1 MKKIYEVRIN
11 TVDAYNGYR
20 NGHRNAGYTLDA
32 DKAEELKNRTVV
44 ALLAKDGWWMDT
56 AKNKAGEPDVV
67 VVELGEV
74 WE

>member
-11 TVDAYNGYR
+11 TVDIYMGLR
-20 NGHRNAGYTLDA
+20 NGHRAAGYTLDA
-32 DKAEELKNRTVV
+32 GKAEELKNRTVA
-44 ALLAKDGWWMDT
+44 ALLAKADWWMDT
-56 AKNKAGEPDVV
+56 AKNEAGEPDVE

>member
-11 TVDAYNGYR
+11 TVDAYEGYR
-20 NGHRNAGYTLDA
+20 NGHRAVGYTLDA
-32 DKAEELKNRTVV
+32 NKAEELKKQTIADMLTRGGWQIAV
-44 ALLAKDGWWMDT
+44 AKS
-56 AKNKAGEPDVV
+56 NNGEPDVY

>member
-11 TVDAYNGYR
+11 TVDAYNGYA
-20 NGHRNAGYTLDA
+20 NGYRNAGYTLDA
-32 DKAEELKNRTVV
+32 GKAEELKNRTVV
-44 ALLAKDGWWMDT
+44 ALLLKDAWWMDV
-56 AKNKAGEPDVV
+56 AKDATGAPDVE

>member
-1 MKKIYEVRIN
+1 MKKIYEVRVE

-20 NGHRNAGYTLDA
+20 NGDYAAGYTLDA
-32 DKAEELKNRTVV
+32 GKAEELKNRVV
-44 ALLAKDGWWMDT
+44 ADLLAKDGWWMT
-56 AKNKAGEPDVV
+56 VAKTKAGEPDVH

>member
-44 ALLAKDGWWMDT
+44 ALLTKDGWWMDT

>member
-11 TVDAYNGYR
+11 TVDANTGLR
-20 NGHRNAGYTLDA
+20 NGHEVAGYTLDA
-32 DKAEELKNRTVV
+32 TKAEELKARVV
-44 ALLAKDGWWMDT
+44 ALRAKGDWWMDT

>member
-11 TVDAYNGYR
+11 TVDIYMGLR
-20 NGHRNAGYTLDA
+20 NGHRAVGYTLDA
-32 DKAEELKNRTVV
+32 DKAEELKNRTVA
-44 ALLAKDGWWMDT
+44 ALLAEAEWWMDT
-56 AKNKAGEPDVV
+56 AKNEAGEPDVE

>member
-11 TVDAYNGYR
+11 TVDAYMGYR

-32 DKAEELKNRTVV
+32 DKAEELKNRTVA
-44 ALLAKDGWWMDT
+44 ALLAKADWWMDT
-56 AKNKAGEPDVV
+56 AKNKAGEPDVE

>member
-11 TVDAYNGYR
+11 TVDAYYGMRNGY
-20 NGHRNAGYTLDA
+20 RNAGYTLDA

-44 ALLAKDGWWMDT
+44 ALFARNDWHMDV
-56 AKNKAGEPDVV
+56 AKNELGEPDVE